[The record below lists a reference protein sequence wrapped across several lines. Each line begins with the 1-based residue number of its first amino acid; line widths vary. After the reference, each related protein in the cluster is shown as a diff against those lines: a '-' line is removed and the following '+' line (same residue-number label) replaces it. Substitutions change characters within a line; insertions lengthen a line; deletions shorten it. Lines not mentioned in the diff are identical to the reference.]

1 MSAFAKL
8 VGIDDWSYLWE
19 MEVNTMKKDEKA
31 AQKFQIEIVETL
43 SNIVEVNAEDEQDA
57 LMKAQEMYR
66 NEDIVL
72 HPDDFIDTKFN
83 IFQ

>member
-1 MSAFAKL
+1 
-8 VGIDDWSYLWE
+8 
-19 MEVNTMKKDEKA
+19 MKKDEKT

-66 NEDIVL
+66 SEQVVL
-72 HPDDFIDTKFN
+72 YPDDFIDTKFN
-83 IFQ
+83 VFQ